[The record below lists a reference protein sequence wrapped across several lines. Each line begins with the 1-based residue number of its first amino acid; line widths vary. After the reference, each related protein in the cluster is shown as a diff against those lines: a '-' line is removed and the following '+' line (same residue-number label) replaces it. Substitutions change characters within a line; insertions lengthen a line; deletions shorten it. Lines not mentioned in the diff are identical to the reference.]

1 MTASMLHVTK
11 LTPGSDNPSRAYGNK
26 HRLVTASTVS
36 VTNLTPPGS
45 DDPTVAA
52 CVARCDEGGH
62 PTTVNYDALKS
73 LRLNQ
78 LLYFFLGFC
87 WRKVGG
93 GSLLQPPSVVCSR
106 GGERADAAAG

>member
-1 MTASMLHVTK
+1 MTASMLHVTN

-26 HRLVTASTVS
+26 HRLVTVSTVS

-73 LRLNQ
+73 LRLN
-78 LLYFFLGFC
+78 
-87 WRKVGG
+87 
-93 GSLLQPPSVVCSR
+93 
-106 GGERADAAAG
+106 